1 MGIRVTYNPDASK
14 GLARKPFLP
23 KVRTVRP
30 AALEISAVSK
40 RRTISLILS
49 LALALTV
56 LLPPGALAFYEV
68 VATAPAASDNVPP
81 ARAEEQTDAEATPAT
96 EGKAGDARAP
106 KRKGNAFARA
116 ITAPF
121 RGLARLFG
129 GGRKSGTAKKS
140 APQPRAAATQSEVG
154 QSHAVEA
161 PGQQPP
167 AAVPPAPAQAPKV
180 EPVALPAAVNSE
192 NAQVPREPFRNTVVA
207 PSPEGVRIVRPAAGE
222 SAEATPP
229 KMFIPLIV
237 GVPSD
242 PVSQGRALLQHG
254 YVQEAVAEL
263 QVAATNVGPQ
273 LAEANNLLG
282 LAYDRLGWHRQAA
295 DAYERALMLSRKDYV
310 ILANLGY
317 SLYLAGDYTGALKR
331 LKQAALLA
339 PAEPVINNNLGVVHA
354 RLGRHGDAFKHF
366 ARATNQY
373 EAHLKL
379 AAILEEQSRDREAV
393 KHYEAALRL
402 QPGASAVL
410 ERLVPLY
417 ERTGARDKADTAR
430 RALSQPKDP
439 QKTATGG
446 GG

>member
-40 RRTISLILS
+40 RRTISLIVS
-49 LALALTV
+49 LALSLTV

-68 VATAPAASDNVPP
+68 VATAPAAGDNAPAARVQEG
-81 ARAEEQTDAEATPAT
+81 ARAGAPAAE
-96 EGKAGDARAP
+96 AGDARAP

-154 QSHAVEA
+154 QRNAVEA
-161 PGQQPP
+161 SGQQPP
-167 AAVPPAPAQAPKV
+167 AADPPAPAQTPQV
-180 EPVALPAAVNSE
+180 EPVTLPATANSE
-192 NAQVPREPFRNTVVA
+192 TAQVPREPFRNTVVA

-222 SAEATPP
+222 SAEAPRP

-373 EAHLKL
+373 EAHVKL
-379 AAILEEQSRDREAV
+379 AAILEEQQRDKDAV

-430 RALSQPKDP
+430 RALSQPKNP